1 MSFNCWSQARLASI
15 ISTSALVGLT
25 LEPSRLPELTRA
37 SGSDG
42 NAPPPTTRNRPSRP
56 LATLE
61 PTGEAS
67 FSRPTCCGW
76 LGSPPFGTIQIEPYL
91 SILTDSAGRQVH
103 GPCSPTTGLPSPV
116 VRRPVSER

>member
-61 PTGEAS
+61 PTGEES
-67 FSRPTCCGW
+67 FSRPTCCGR
-76 LGSPPFGTIQIEPYL
+76 LGWPPVGTIQIRSEERDVGKEGVRTCRSGGGGYL
-91 SILTDSAGRQVH
+91 TKKQSTKRQK
-103 GPCSPTTGLPSPV
+103 L
-116 VRRPVSER
+116 R

>member
-67 FSRPTCCGW
+67 FSRPPCCGR
-76 LGSPPFGTIQIEPYL
+76 LGSPPVGTLHIDPSF
-91 SILTDSAGRQVH
+91 SIFAASAGGPVH
-103 GPCSPTTGLPSPV
+103 GPFPHHPG
-116 VRRPVSER
+116 